1 MPNINKGTRMA
12 VAIRGSQCRRR
23 EEIKKLSMRKFTL
36 CAVRVCWCN
45 LFSLQHIRGC
55 RSRRVLLGRMMRQR
69 LECLQGRSAP
79 IAPKSQTKKARP
91 AWGRD
96 DRSFADFIPRG
107 PNRNGLTT
115 NSDFCLSCV
124 LRFTLGKLA
133 KMRLFPHLLRS
144 ISPAPKMMSIRH

>member
-96 DRSFADFIPRG
+96 DRSF
-107 PNRNGLTT
+107 
-115 NSDFCLSCV
+115 C
-124 LRFTLGKLA
+124 
-133 KMRLFPHLLRS
+133 
-144 ISPAPKMMSIRH
+144 